1 MRDKRVEFLRFFND
15 YRMIAIFTLDV
26 VALSIVTFV
35 GCYSV
40 AMVGGLKVLGVMFVS
55 FAVTVIVLYIY
66 VKTKRS
72 ASKAF
77 LKHWL
82 FNRGIYRLQ
91 EDEEKW
97 EELKNTDSLGYFPSG
112 QDKFFAD

>member
-1 MRDKRVEFLRFFND
+1 MKRRVEFLRHFND

-26 VALSIVTFV
+26 VAITIITFV
-35 GCYSV
+35 AVYSI
-40 AMVGGLKVLGVMFVS
+40 AMIGGLKVLGVIFVS
-55 FAVTVIVLYIY
+55 FVITIAVLYVYI
-66 VKTKRS
+66 KTKRS

-82 FNRGIYRLQ
+82 FNRGIYRLR
-91 EDEEKW
+91 EDKEKW
-97 EELKNTDSLGYFPSG
+97 EELKHADSLGYFPSG